1 MKLITSVNILTYVSL
16 FIALKIKKLNI
27 FLLIIL
33 FIPAL
38 SFAQNENTG
47 QQKILISLMLNDIE
61 KIDTKNQNFG
71 AEFYLWLKWN
81 EGRPGKNIE
90 YMNASET
97 NNIFYDEWADSLQR
111 ISAKVKGTFKARF
124 DVGSYPFDKQ
134 ILKIR
139 ISDYEWGYD
148 SLIYE
153 VETDKI
159 GISGDIFN
167 DEWEIKFKEARVTK
181 EFISEDNFSVFEYI
195 IEIQR
200 KTFSVFI
207 KIIIPLFIIMA
218 IAFLNLFVPKDQIES
233 GIGLGISSLL
243 SIIALHF
250 SVSSQLPD
258 VNYPTKVD
266 ILFIASFF
274 FNLLLI
280 IWVVFGYNLS
290 LGDKKLSVAKIDRII
305 RPLMP
310 LIYIIFCVF
319 LLVLT

>member
-1 MKLITSVNILTYVSL
+1 
-16 FIALKIKKLNI
+16 LKIKKLNI

>member
-1 MKLITSVNILTYVSL
+1 MGGFRS
-16 FIALKIKKLNI
+16 
-27 FLLIIL
+27 
-33 FIPAL
+33 
-38 SFAQNENTG
+38 
-47 QQKILISLMLNDIE
+47 
-61 KIDTKNQNFG
+61 
-71 AEFYLWLKWN
+71 
-81 EGRPGKNIE
+81 
-90 YMNASET
+90 
-97 NNIFYDEWADSLQR
+97 
-111 ISAKVKGTFKARF
+111 
-124 DVGSYPFDKQ
+124 
-134 ILKIR
+134 
-139 ISDYEWGYD
+139 
-148 SLIYE
+148 
-153 VETDKI
+153 
-159 GISGDIFN
+159 
-167 DEWEIKFKEARVTK
+167 
-181 EFISEDNFSVFEYI
+181 
-195 IEIQR
+195 
-200 KTFSVFI
+200 
-207 KIIIPLFIIMA
+207 
-218 IAFLNLFVPKDQIES
+218 KDQIES

>member
-1 MKLITSVNILTYVSL
+1 M
-16 FIALKIKKLNI
+16 KIKKLNI